1 MDEREAFVAMSRF
14 VWQFANRAG
23 DDLLTLLGDIGIEA
37 DGGTTDPAAWNDRP
51 EYGRQRREGERR
63 VLDARFADPDPQCSA
78 PTQKSVASP
87 ARPALPCNWIF
98 LLRPSHERTSPRVT
112 PPAL

>member
-37 DGGTTDPAAWNDRP
+37 DGGTTDPAAWIDWLACVRSVV
-51 EYGRQRREGERR
+51 EGAEGP
-63 VLDARFADPDPQCSA
+63 AGGSA
-78 PTQKSVASP
+78 G
-87 ARPALPCNWIF
+87 
-98 LLRPSHERTSPRVT
+98 
-112 PPAL
+112 